1 MLGGTTPSGYGAGKV
16 DIGINILLRGK
27 GVYYYDVRGGKG
39 RNRMIPFVMRRRRVD
54 EYGGVVRADEYMRAE
69 ERAEEDLLGAIG
81 VTEERVIGKKR
92 KWDENDAK
100 RGGPAAR
107 KGKETGDVDKKQNKS
122 KTKDRPDWDESCE
135 PEDGEQE
142 EEEESEVEEGEAED
156 EESMLT
162 VPSKITSTKIAI
174 LMLFKVAFID
184 FAGLH
189 DSRILRMLLPLI
201 SPRKL
206 ILVGNREQE
215 TNSLASDYRKLLSG

>member
-54 EYGGVVRADEYMRAE
+54 EYGEVVRADEYMRAE
-69 ERAEEDLLGAIG
+69 ERAEEDLLDVTG
-81 VTEERVIGKKR
+81 VTEERVMGKKR

-107 KGKETGDVDKKQNKS
+107 KGKETGDVGKKRRTS
-122 KTKDRPDWDESCE
+122 KTKDRPDGDESYE
-135 PEDGEQE
+135 LDDGEQE
-142 EEEESEVEEGEAED
+142 EAGEGEVEEDKAED
-156 EESMLT
+156 EESVLT
-162 VPSKITSTKIAI
+162 VPSKITSTKIDI
-174 LMLFKVAFID
+174 LMRFKVAFID

-201 SPRKL
+201 SPWKL
-206 ILVGNREQE
+206 I
-215 TNSLASDYRKLLSG
+215 